1 MNDFGDQPSL
11 DDIARSDA
19 FIDALA
25 GGRQAAATDDTDAML
40 AAMLGDWRD
49 ELRWPPESELI
60 SEDAAFAAIQSGIGR
75 AGSRGSGSRGSGS
88 RNPGSRGS
96 GSQIPGR
103 GRRQLGVVGAAAA
116 AVLCLGGFG
125 AVVAG
130 SGPGD
135 ALYGL
140 RTMLFGAPKQVR
152 DDQVAL
158 AAQAELYQVQQLI
171 AQGDWQQ
178 AQDKLV
184 AVSNKVAAVGDQQ
197 QKQELFNQWN
207 QLSARVVERDP
218 QATVPPGI
226 TYTVLPSVNELVPTP
241 APTTLPSMPP
251 ITLAVPSEES
261 PSVPEVSAT
270 GSPAPNPSVTTELPG
285 TTSALPT
292 DLPSSSL
299 PTSPMQETQQ
309 ASTSAPAP
317 TSASPTQSVPTSAAT
332 SAPATSAPASSA
344 PATSVSSTATP
355 QTSSAAAGTSASNS
369 AAVTTTP
376 PAASSGVPSSGV
388 LSSSVAQTSEPAA
401 ASNTPAAT
409 QQSTAL
415 PATTAPAATTA
426 QQQAQPTKQPSAAV
440 VTTTAAPGA

>member
-19 FIDALA
+19 FLDALA

-60 SEDAAFAAIQSGIGR
+60 SEDAAFAAIQSGIAR
-75 AGSRGSGSRGSGS
+75 T
-88 RNPGSRGS
+88 P
-96 GSQIPGR
+96 SQNAGR
-103 GRRQLGVVGAAAA
+103 GRRHLSAVGAAAA

-140 RTMLFGAPKQVR
+140 RSMLFGAPKQVR
-152 DDQVAL
+152 GDQVAL

-184 AVSNKVAAVGDQQ
+184 AVSNTVASVGDQQ

-207 QLSARVVERDP
+207 QLSARVVERNP
-218 QATVPPGI
+218 EATVPPGI
-226 TYTVLPSVNELVPTP
+226 TYTVLPSVNELVPTA

-251 ITLAVPSEES
+251 ITLAIPSEES
-261 PSVPEVSAT
+261 PSAPVVSAT
-270 GSPAPNPSVTTELPG
+270 GSPSPKPAATTELPAASSSVP
-285 TTSALPT
+285 TDQPSTSA
-292 DLPSSSL
+292 
-299 PTSPMQETQQ
+299 PTSPVQETQQ

-317 TSASPTQSVPTSAAT
+317 TSASPTPSAAT
-332 SAPATSAPASSA
+332 SAVTSAPTTAAAPPSTTAVASA
-344 PATSVSSTATP
+344 TAT
-355 QTSSAAAGTSASNS
+355 
-369 AAVTTTP
+369 
-376 PAASSGVPSSGV
+376 
-388 LSSSVAQTSEPAA
+388 
-401 ASNTPAAT
+401 
-409 QQSTAL
+409 
-415 PATTAPAATTA
+415 TTAPAASPTPTAASPTPTAASPTPTAASPTPTA
-426 QQQAQPTKQPSAAV
+426 QQTKQPAPTV
-440 VTTTAAPGA
+440 ITTTAAPGS

>member
-60 SEDAAFAAIQSGIGR
+60 SEDAAFAAIQSGLGR
-75 AGSRGSGSRGSGS
+75 SGS
-88 RNPGSRGS
+88 RNRGFQHSGAQKPGSPNVGW
-96 GSQIPGR
+96 
-103 GRRQLGVVGAAAA
+103 GRRHLSVVGAAAA

-171 AQGDWQQ
+171 AEGDWQQ

-218 QATVPPGI
+218 EATVPPGI
-226 TYTVLPSVNELVPTP
+226 TYTVLPSVSELVPTP
-241 APTTLPSMPP
+241 ALTTLPSMPP

-261 PSVPEVSAT
+261 PSAPVVSAT
-270 GSPAPNPSVTTELPG
+270 GRPSPNPSATTDLPEA
-285 TTSALPT
+285 TSSLPT
-292 DLPSSSL
+292 DLPSSSV
-299 PTSPMQETQQ
+299 PTSPLQETQQ

-317 TSASPTQSVPTSAAT
+317 TSASPTQSAAT
-332 SAPATSAPASSA
+332 SAPATSAPATSA
-344 PATSVSSTATP
+344 PSTATP
-355 QTSSAAAGTSASNS
+355 QTSAAQTTAAPASTSAPNSAAA
-369 AAVTTTP
+369 TTTP
-376 PAASSGVPSSGV
+376 PAV
-388 LSSSVAQTSEPAA
+388 SSSVAQTSTPAA
-401 ASNTPAAT
+401 TTTAGAT
-409 QQSTAL
+409 QQSTAT
-415 PATTAPAATTA
+415 PTTAAPAATTA
-426 QQQAQPTKQPSAAV
+426 QQQTQPTKQSSAAV
-440 VTTTAAPGA
+440 MTTTAAPGA